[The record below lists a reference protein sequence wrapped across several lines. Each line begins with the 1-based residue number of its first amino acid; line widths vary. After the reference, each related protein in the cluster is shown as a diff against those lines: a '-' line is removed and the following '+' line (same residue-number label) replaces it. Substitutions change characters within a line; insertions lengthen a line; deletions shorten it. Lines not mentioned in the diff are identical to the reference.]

1 MAIPIIAATEAQI
14 YLASRSPRRAE
25 LLRQIGVRFAVV
37 DGDCDERQLP
47 TESPSEYVQ
56 RLALTK
62 AQVGCD
68 QLTVLALPPLPVLA
82 ADTAV
87 LCDERILGKPRD
99 RDEAL
104 AMLRLLSGRTH
115 QVLTAVALA
124 LPTPMESRHWLR
136 LNTSRVTFRTLTEAE
151 LEAYWQTGEPRDK
164 AGAYGIQGRAA
175 LFITHLD
182 GSYSGV
188 MGLPLCDTGDLLA
201 EIGHH
206 HAVY

>member
-1 MAIPIIAATEAQI
+1 MVIPTIVATEAQI

-47 TESPSEYVQ
+47 AESPPEYVQ

-62 AQVGCD
+62 AQVGCA
-68 QLTVLALPPLPVLA
+68 QLAALALPPLPVLA

-87 LCDERILGKPRD
+87 ICEAQILGKPRD
-99 RDEAL
+99 REEAL

-124 LPTPMESRHWLR
+124 LPTESRHWLR
-136 LNTSRVTFRTLTEAE
+136 LSTSRVTFRPLTEAE

-201 EIGHH
+201 EIGIQWLIL
-206 HAVY
+206 